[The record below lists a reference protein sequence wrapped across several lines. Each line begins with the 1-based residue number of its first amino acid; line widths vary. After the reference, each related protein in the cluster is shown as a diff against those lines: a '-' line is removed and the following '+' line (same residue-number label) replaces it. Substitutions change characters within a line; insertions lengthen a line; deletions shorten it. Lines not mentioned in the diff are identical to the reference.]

1 MDFMIKILLQI
12 ANPVSKNVFLVQI
25 LLHVL
30 LANDRTETYQ
40 TVVLVLN
47 QINMNL
53 FKISNVKS
61 VIKNVKSPF
70 SF

>member
-1 MDFMIKILLQI
+1 MDSMIKILLKI
-12 ANPVSKNVFLVQI
+12 AKSVSKNVFHVQI
-25 LLHVL
+25 LPYVL

-53 FKISNVKS
+53 FKISNA
-61 VIKNVKSPF
+61 
-70 SF
+70 